1 MEKYNSIKWGG
12 NGATGARSI
21 ALKAAQLY
29 KFAGYGLIAVGTAAS
44 LTQAYYNG
52 GSNRDGAKFGA
63 SVIMTGIGLALGGP
77 VGLAVGLGLG
87 YLDSKG
93 ILIKSMRNLMTPK
106 GGRIVF
112 FDYLFYCHYILFE
125 KLRKGDFPEVKAVVV
140 MGSSNCCLL
149 LTLIFISGN
158 FSSIIT
164 STGVAVFVC
173 AIIMIAYFLYFV
185 HNDSYKYII
194 QNYSNVRDNRTVLDI
209 GFASIWT
216 LFNYFAVF
224 IYVALAY

>member
-1 MEKYNSIKWGG
+1 
-12 NGATGARSI
+12 
-21 ALKAAQLY
+21 
-29 KFAGYGLIAVGTAAS
+29 
-44 LTQAYYNG
+44 
-52 GSNRDGAKFGA
+52 
-63 SVIMTGIGLALGGP
+63 
-77 VGLAVGLGLG
+77 
-87 YLDSKG
+87 
-93 ILIKSMRNLMTPK
+93 MTPK